1 MTHSLDELYRD
12 LEKAGITVIP
22 CTFEENKSISLQK
35 GKVIGIDRQKLF
47 GRVEERTIL
56 IHEEGNFVSGAFYF
70 PYSPYLIRGQA
81 EWRANKAAILMH
93 IPKEELETCFAQGIT
108 ELWDLA
114 EYFNV
119 TEDFMRMAVD
129 YYREQELAG

>member
-1 MTHSLDELYRD
+1 
-12 LEKAGITVIP
+12 
-22 CTFEENKSISLQK
+22 
-35 GKVIGIDRQKLF
+35 
-47 GRVEERTIL
+47 
-56 IHEEGNFVSGAFYF
+56 
-70 PYSPYLIRGQA
+70 
-81 EWRANKAAILMH
+81 MH